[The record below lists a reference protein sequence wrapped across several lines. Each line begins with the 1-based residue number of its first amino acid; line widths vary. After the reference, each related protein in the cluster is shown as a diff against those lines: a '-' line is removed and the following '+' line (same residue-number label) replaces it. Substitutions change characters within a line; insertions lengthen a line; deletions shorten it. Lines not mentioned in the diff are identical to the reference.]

1 MRKKQQRTEMRAE
14 IYLVFM
20 GWSCSG
26 PVKYMNQQQLPKQW
40 LERRHGSWDGACSL
54 RRSFSK
60 FGRVLLPCSRKSYE
74 GRRSRERSSVGGD
87 RRR

>member
-1 MRKKQQRTEMRAE
+1 
-14 IYLVFM
+14 M

-40 LERRHGSWDGACSL
+40 LEQRRGSWDGACSL

-60 FGRVLLPCSRKSYE
+60 FGRVLLPCPAAVAVDVELPLPLELRPPMTMPGVAPPAS
-74 GRRSRERSSVGGD
+74 D
-87 RRR
+87 RRHI